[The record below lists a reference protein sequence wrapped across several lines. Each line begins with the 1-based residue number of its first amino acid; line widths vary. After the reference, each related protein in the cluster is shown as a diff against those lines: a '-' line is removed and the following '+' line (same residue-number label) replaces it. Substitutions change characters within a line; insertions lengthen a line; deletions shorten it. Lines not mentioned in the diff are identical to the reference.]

1 MEISELEKK
10 YQKRWSEMMASG
22 FLPVELYSPEFK
34 TLWEMLQIHEDSE
47 DISSCLG
54 RIAFYYDMHV
64 MRYFE
69 IFVDDPMALELVEEL
84 ANYGKHSVTF
94 KLMPID
100 TKGIVSELSRPNS
113 KLITVRKSSF
123 IVTLK
128 HDDVLKHSEVTVWE
142 IPKK

>member
-10 YQKRWSEMMASG
+10 YQKRWPEMMACG

-34 TLWEMLQIHEDSE
+34 TLWKMLRIHEDSH
-47 DISSCLG
+47 ISSCLG
-54 RIAFYYDMHV
+54 PIAFHYDMHV

-69 IFVDDPMALELVEEL
+69 IFMDDPMALELVEEL
-84 ANYGKHSVTF
+84 TNYGKHFVTF

-123 IVTLK
+123 IVTLQ
-128 HDDVLKHSEVTVWE
+128 HDYVLNHSEVTVWE